1 MTTFEFSLLALQHME
16 AYLAI
21 WIALFCLYR
30 TLFRKVV
37 SSLLDPLYFFVIF
50 TNSICTANVI
60 FLAVFNEIK
69 LYYTLTYLFSE
80 AALIFGIL
88 LFARPQPVL
97 PPQHPTQEFITRL
110 KFGMLLTITIAIA
123 ANLMVYASNGIP
135 LFLESRNDANAG
147 GVGLFLR
154 LSQVST
160 GLFVFFYYVKKKC
173 TGNPNSKLERIYF
186 ATSIVFGALSGF
198 KAFFL
203 LYVFVY
209 FFANGKTIAM
219 SFKKKALLGIGGTV
233 VMLIMFSL
241 ILSTTEIGLVF
252 PALLTRLLASGDVY
266 YMAFVNDT
274 IDQLPTQDF
283 FFQMTGSLLASFR
296 LVGWDAA
303 PLNYGYAINEVVNK
317 NDMLLGPTF
326 RYNVLWLLLTQNPV
340 MTTILSFLVG
350 SVIGLFNRAL
360 YRRRQLNLP
369 FILIGFFYIKS
380 FLLILGPDNG
390 VHDSFLSASILIF
403 IVSIVF
409 LPIFR
414 KRTLALVNL

>member
-1 MTTFEFSLLALQHME
+1 MTTFEFSLLVLQHVE

-21 WIALFCLYR
+21 WIALFCFYR
-30 TLFRKVV
+30 MLFRKVV
-37 SSLLDPLYFFVIF
+37 TSLLDPLYFFVIF
-50 TNSICTANVI
+50 TNSICTANVL
-60 FLAVFNEIK
+60 FLAVLDEIK

-80 AALIFGIL
+80 SALILGVL

-97 PPQHPTQEFITRL
+97 PPQNPTQEFITRL
-110 KFGMLLTITIAIA
+110 KFGMLLTIIIATA

-154 LSQVST
+154 LAQVST
-160 GLFVFFYYVKKKC
+160 GLFVFFYYVKKKI
-173 TGNPNSKLERIYF
+173 TSEPNSKLERIYF
-186 ATSIVFGALSGF
+186 VTSIILGGLSGF

-219 SFKKKALLGIGGTV
+219 SFKKKALLGIGGTI

-241 ILSTTEIGLVF
+241 ILSTTEIGLIF
-252 PALLTRLLASGDVY
+252 PALLTRLLASGDIY

-274 IDQLPTQDF
+274 IEQLPTQDF

-303 PLNYGYAINEVVNK
+303 PLNYGYVINEVVNK
-317 NDMLLGPTF
+317 NDLLLGPTF
-326 RYNVLWLLLTQNPV
+326 RYNVMWLLLTQSPV
-340 MTTILSFLVG
+340 MTTILSFVVG

-360 YRRRQLNLP
+360 YRRRQLNLS
-369 FILIGFFYIKS
+369 FILVGFFYIKS
-380 FLLILGPDNG
+380 FLLILAPDNG
-390 VHDSFLSASILIF
+390 VHDSFLSASILI
-403 IVSIVF
+403 IIISILF
-409 LPIFR
+409 LPIYR
-414 KRTLALVNL
+414 KRAATLASP